1 MRLRVC
7 IQTKYELFVSCAGE
21 GEVKQYIKEV
31 TASSHMRRNLEDLSK
46 GDAESL
52 KQALGHMM
60 EDGSFEHIARSVS
73 QRRSESL
80 PVNQSVNQ
88 SLAWSL
94 V

>member
-1 MRLRVC
+1 MRLRGT
-7 IQTKYELFVSCAGE
+7 QTKYELFVSCAGAE
-21 GEVKQYIKEV
+21 EVEQYVKEV
-31 TASSHMRRNLEDLSK
+31 TASSHVRRNLEDLSK

-73 QRRSESL
+73 QSER
-80 PVNQSVNQ
+80 VRK
-88 SLAWSL
+88 LAWSL